1 MSFLHSFL
9 PNIKQL
15 KYSKDHKGTSKIAQQ
30 VKAVPRSLSFSD
42 IKADLS
48 WIGQSLP
55 IQLL

>member
-30 VKAVPRSLSFSD
+30 VKAVPRSNMME
-42 IKADLS
+42 
-48 WIGQSLP
+48 GET
-55 IQLL
+55 